1 MLTTGNLDTRVP
13 PSAALKMTARLQ
25 ASTASGYPVI
35 LRYHE
40 KAGHAAGR
48 GLSFNRR
55 IIDTA
60 MELTFAIQELGIWID
75 KDQTN

>member
-1 MLTTGNLDTRVP
+1 
-13 PSAALKMTARLQ
+13 MTARLQ

-35 LRYHE
+35 LRYHQ

-60 MELTFAIQELGIWID
+60 MELTFAVQELEVRI
-75 KDQTN
+75 N